1 MKKVLEFT
9 KAVATGNDFIII
21 DNFRS
26 IQMPEKDYPS
36 LAKALCARRRS
47 VGADG
52 LLIAEK
58 SSTADLRMRILNPD
72 GSEVTMC
79 GNGSRCIALYA
90 AREGLAKTGSMT
102 IATGAGVIK
111 ALVKGDTVK
120 VALTEP
126 KEIRWNFCL
135 TVRDCPYEVS
145 FVNTG
150 VPHVVHFVKDID
162 KVDVKAVGESIRYH
176 KEFSPSGTN
185 ADFVEILDSH
195 NIRVRTYERG
205 VEDETYACG
214 TGVVASAIIA
224 AESEKLESPVNVE
237 TKGGDRLRVY
247 FDLVDGHFKN
257 VYLEGE
263 AKLIFTGSIKIEG

>member
-1 MKKVLEFT
+1 MKETLEFT
-9 KAVATGNDFIII
+9 KAVATGNDFVII
-21 DNFRS
+21 DNFKS
-26 IQMPEKDYPS
+26 AQTPEKDYPR
-36 LAKALCARRRS
+36 LAKALCERRRS

-58 SSTADLRMRILNPD
+58 SKTADLRMRIFNPD

-90 AREGLAKTGSMT
+90 RREGIVKKDSMT
-102 IATGAGVIK
+102 IATGAGAIE
-111 ALVKGDTVK
+111 ALVKGDMVK

-126 KEIRWNFCL
+126 KKIRWNFCL

-145 FVNTG
+145 FVDTG
-150 VPHVVHFVKDID
+150 VPHVVHFSKDID

-185 ADFVEILDSH
+185 ADFVQVVDKH
-195 NIRVRTYERG
+195 NIKVRTYERG
-205 VEDETYACG
+205 VEDETLACG
-214 TGVVASAIIA
+214 TGVVASAVIA

-237 TKGGDRLRVY
+237 TKGGDKLKVY
-247 FDLVDGHFKN
+247 FDLIDGHFRN
-257 VYLEGE
+257 VYLEGKVE
-263 AKLIFTGSIKIEG
+263 LVFKGKIKL